1 MWYVHYASVKLFRI
15 KEGAMG
21 MSPEFQGG
29 VGSGGK
35 IREPSVSIRGH
46 PERLSER
53 EEDKIRGASGAFP
66 TVRG

>member
-1 MWYVHYASVKLFRI
+1 
-15 KEGAMG
+15 MG